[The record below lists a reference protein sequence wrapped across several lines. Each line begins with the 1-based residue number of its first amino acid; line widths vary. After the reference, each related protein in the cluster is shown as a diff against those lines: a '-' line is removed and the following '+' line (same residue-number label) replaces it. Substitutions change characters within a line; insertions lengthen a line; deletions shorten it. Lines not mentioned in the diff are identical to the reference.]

1 MGHPNERHC
10 DRKDD
15 GVECTELATHAYTFD
30 WGESG
35 ICCARHATLLQ
46 QVAANLQ
53 RTIQVSP
60 LRDLPPPPLTRDERT
75 QLVAAKISTET
86 ELVEVKARGLE
97 LYRLNGEQQRT
108 INTLTVQKRELEA
121 QIRDAEGT
129 ITTLRGQLEER
140 DAEHAE
146 LVLEVERLRGL
157 EALLGG
163 VTAPPSGE
171 RGHVVEGTPAG

>member
-15 GVECTELATHAYTFD
+15 DGKECTELATHAYQFD

-46 QVAANLQ
+46 QIAGNLG

-75 QLVAAKISTET
+75 QLIAAKLSTET
-86 ELVEVKARGLE
+86 ELDEVKARGLE
-97 LYRLNGEQQRT
+97 LYRINGEQQRT

-121 QIRDAEGT
+121 TTRDQAGT

-163 VTAPPSGE
+163 VTSPPG
-171 RGHVVEGTPAG
+171 GHVVEGKPANG